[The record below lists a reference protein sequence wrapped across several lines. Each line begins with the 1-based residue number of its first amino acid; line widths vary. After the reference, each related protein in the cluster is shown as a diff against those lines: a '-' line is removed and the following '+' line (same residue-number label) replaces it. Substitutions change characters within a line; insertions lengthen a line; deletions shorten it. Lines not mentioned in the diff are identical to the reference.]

1 MVLARESPA
10 PVKVSSECDKLAIM
24 KDNLS
29 LNGERTYFGT
39 VFFIGETDHIN
50 SNSTSPCTRKSE
62 VPQIC
67 T

>member
-10 PVKVSSECDKLAIM
+10 PVKVSSECAKPAIT

-29 LNGERTYFGT
+29 LMEKEPTLGL
-39 VFFIGETDHIN
+39 FFTGETDHIN

-67 T
+67 P